1 MTFPTMT
8 AGQLE
13 ILRIMEEDGEELVQ
27 DGREVWLGYTR
38 RSPRTVYCLL
48 RVLAITDVGE
58 PGLRR
63 YIINSTGEAIRRR
76 PELAPEVYAAVHAG
90 KPFTIRD
97 GRVELLPAP

>member
-27 DGREVWLGYTR
+27 EGREVWLGYTR

-58 PGLRR
+58 EGKGLHR
-63 YIINSTGEAIRRR
+63 YAINSTGEAIRRR

-97 GRVELLPAP
+97 GRLELI